1 MTTKNDQL
9 DKLVEAVLAS
19 SKYKDVRRD
28 LIKNIGLQELGKRS
42 SIKEAIKATKN
53 KLHQVGGAYLS
64 GNEVYSK
71 WLDSLAKISRSSNQD
86 ELLKYLVKIMSY
98 HASTR
103 ERLPILSQFYTT
115 ILADLPPIHRV
126 LDVACGFNPLALPWM
141 PLTDPVEYYMCDIYG
156 NMINFLNQFMTL
168 MHVQGC
174 GMVCDVIHSCPSE
187 KVDVAFILK
196 TIPCLEQIDKLAG
209 FRLLHA
215 INADYMVISFP
226 VHSLGGRSKGMMTSY
241 EAKFYTLVENTT
253 WSVRQFEFSTEL
265 AFLVKKI

>member
-19 SKYKDVRRD
+19 SKYKDVSRD
-28 LIKNIGLQELGKRS
+28 LIKSIGLQELG
-42 SIKEAIKATKN
+42 
-53 KLHQVGGAYLS
+53 
-64 GNEVYSK
+64 
-71 WLDSLAKISRSSNQD
+71 
-86 ELLKYLVKIMSY
+86 KYLVKIMSY

-156 NMINFLNQFMTL
+156 NMINFLNKFMTL

-196 TIPCLEQIDKLAG
+196 TIPCLEQIDKLVG

-226 VHSLGGRSKGMMTSY
+226 VHSLGGRSKGMMTNY
-241 EAKFYTLVENTT
+241 EAKFYTMVENTT

-265 AFLVKKI
+265 AFLGKVQFG